1 MKLVI
6 EMNNAD
12 LACAKP
18 AHMNQIIAAMQ
29 AVAVDSREA
38 EAPVEAAPVVNEKAE
53 TPATSSQPVAKAAPV
68 EDATKTKGEAKKA
81 AQKPKEEKPVK
92 AAAKK
97 ASVKEEPKAE
107 EPEPVKEEAPKTEE
121 EPKIEEPADEPPK
134 KEAPA
139 VDRDTVLSTFKAL
152 AKAGK
157 SAACKKIL
165 QGHGLKKLSEIPE
178 DMLGTILEE
187 AKAIG

>member
-29 AVAVDSREA
+29 AVAVDSRES

-53 TPATSSQPVAKAAPV
+53 TPATSSQPVAKAA
-68 EDATKTKGEAKKA
+68 TKTKGEAKKA

-92 AAAKK
+92 AAEKK
-97 ASVKEEPKAE
+97 APVKKEEPKVE

-134 KEAPA
+134 KEASA
-139 VDRDTVLSTFKAL
+139 VDRETVLNTFKAL

>member
-53 TPATSSQPVAKAAPV
+53 TPATSSQPVAK
-68 EDATKTKGEAKKA
+68 GEAKKA

-107 EPEPVKEEAPKTEE
+107 EPEPVKEEAPKMEE

-178 DMLGTILEE
+178 DMLGAILEE